1 MGFMAS
7 AFAGGLAK
15 GYLQGK
21 EQRRQDAVAERELK
35 IREDDLALR
44 REIMAQDQLNNN
56 LTMKL
61 QNQEVKQ
68 DQYDSEGLVR
78 AGSGFRFT
86 AAGDTESSPYMH
98 FAPKKGKGDKLDYEK
113 TNFLNLQRLNNE
125 LQGPDAAA
133 VKQSIADNPDVWAGL
148 VTRYY
153 DGTSK
158 FQGNLDDGELM
169 RMYMLRLSPLSAEEM
184 ENKKTKDMTTFNP
197 LLEAFGNLGA
207 DFDNKS
213 LTDYIKERN
222 QLQLRNAH
230 KKSDGSFAFYRH
242 KDGSVSLVKNDAV
255 SVNGVKINQEQ
266 KKALNKIGTI
276 DFSNPKNT
284 SFNNI
289 ISVAQGLDQIKVV
302 NEGTKAGASALFME
316 DSLGFTDVADL
327 GSNVTSDSKQMGTLY
342 NETKNIF
349 SEVIKE
355 NDKGYIPLG
364 ARKAMTDSLG
374 LAFYVKVL
382 AKDTI
387 VVDSTNNLTTARIK
401 PTFLEGKAAPKT
413 IANANATVETA
424 TTGIENIQYMLNL
437 QQGIPVEFLKSGQA
451 LSSSFDVFYRIT
463 KGASN
468 LQEFFTT
475 DFFKSKLNQNN
486 RNVITKKLTEVDK
499 TIGDLKDKGFN
510 PLTADGELG
519 GTLKNIERDYADN
532 VAALMDAQ
540 ANGDIL
546 EAAGGKQNVADQIFE
561 ARMEIEASKI
571 RLAFK
576 LASLVQGGG
585 SGGGRTISN
594 ADFEVIYNSLYRS
607 GTGKTLTNALL
618 RVRHEL
624 LKSQVRAENILNYG
638 GVGVHAQVSA
648 VTDAYLDR
656 AYSESNGLMRNGVSY
671 VYNSKGTINE
681 RIADIQDI
689 EATSAKFP
697 EQATIKN
704 SNFSTMTDQ
713 SILDFGLS
721 KEDPQFNELSKL
733 SSQQDF
739 SIPFSSLRGADKINR
754 ENYQDMIADYVLPK
768 ATAELFDMSQY
779 GPTSEDPFKE
789 QFELLKK
796 NYNNAQPDQLRTAF
810 GDSRLLSV
818 LDDMEKTFSNVLQLN
833 VRGEDFET
841 IGPNIPK
848 EVADVLVKKFMY
860 KRTED
865 ENKNEDYSRKNGI
878 SDEFFKLLIDRL
890 NQQN

>member
-44 REIMAQDQLNNN
+44 REIMEKDQLNNN

-61 QNQEVKQ
+61 QAADLKQ

-86 AAGDTESSPYMH
+86 AAGDAESSPYMH

-113 TNFLNLQRLNNE
+113 TNFINLQRLNNE
-125 LQGPDAAA
+125 LQGPNAAA
-133 VKQSIADNPDVWAGL
+133 VKQAIADNPDVWAGL

-158 FQGNLDDGELM
+158 FQGDLDEGELM

-184 ENKKTKDMTTFNP
+184 KNKRTKDMTTFNP

-242 KDGSVSLVKNDAV
+242 KDGSVSLIKNDTV

-266 KKALNKIGTI
+266 KKALNKVGTI

-289 ISVAQGLDQIKVV
+289 ISVAQGLDQLKST
-302 NEGTKAGASALFME
+302 NEGTKAGASILFME
-316 DSLGFTDVADL
+316 ADNVGFTDVADL
-327 GSNVTSDSKQMGTLY
+327 GTSVTSNSQQMGKLY
-342 NETKNIF
+342 NSTKNIF

-355 NDKGYIPLG
+355 NDKGYITLG
-364 ARKAMTDSLG
+364 ARKAMTDSVG
-374 LAFYVKVL
+374 LAYYINNL

-401 PTFLEGKAAPKT
+401 HTFLEGKAAPKT
-413 IANANATVETA
+413 IANAEATVTTA
-424 TTGIENIQYMLNL
+424 TSGIENVEYILNL

-451 LSSSFDVFYRIT
+451 LSRGYDIFYKIT

-475 DFFKSKLNQNN
+475 DFFKQSLNQAN
-486 RNVITKKLTEVDK
+486 RNMLTTKLTEVDAE
-499 TIGDLKDKGFN
+499 IAALKKGGFN

-519 GTLKNIERDYADN
+519 ATLGKVEEDYANN
-532 VAALMDAQ
+532 VAALMKAKAD
-540 ANGDIL
+540 GTIK
-546 EAAGGKQNVADQIFE
+546 EAAGGNQTVADQIFE
-561 ARMEIEASKI
+561 ARMEIEAQKI
-571 RLAFK
+571 RLAFR

-585 SGGGRTISN
+585 AGGGRTISN
-594 ADFEVIYNSLYRS
+594 ADFEVIYNSLYKS

-624 LKSQVRAENILNYG
+624 LKSQVRAENIINYG
-638 GVGVHAQVSA
+638 GVGVHSQISA

-656 AYSESNGLMRNGVSY
+656 AYSESNGLMRNGVAY
-671 VYNSKGTINE
+671 VYDGTSSVNE

-689 EATSAKFP
+689 EATTAKFP
-697 EQATIKN
+697 EQATVGS

-713 SILDFGLS
+713 SISDFGLS
-721 KEDPQFNELSKL
+721 KEDPQFNNLSKL

-739 SIPFSSLRGADKINR
+739 SVPFSSLQGEDRRNR
-754 ENYQDMIADYVLPK
+754 IDYFNLVTDYVLPK
-768 ATAELFDMSQY
+768 ATTELFDMSQY
-779 GPTSEDPFKE
+779 GPTTEDPFKE
-789 QFELLKK
+789 QFELLNK
-796 NYNNAQPDQLRTAF
+796 NYNNNPVQLRITF
-810 GDSRLLSV
+810 LGDKRLTKV
-818 LDDMEKTFSNVLQLN
+818 LDDMENLFSGVLQMKVDRN
-833 VRGEDFET
+833 FET
-841 IGPNIPK
+841 VGPGIPK

-860 KRTED
+860 KRSQDED
-865 ENKNEDYSRKNGI
+865 NYSRKNGI
-878 SDEFFKLLIDRL
+878 SDEFFKLIIDRL